1 MNSLSLQENIAQQ
14 STALQDTTI
23 TNPEVDLEALC
34 QEIRMRACRGEF
46 DDQAYVSQD
55 IIEKL
60 KKLGVFRA
68 LVPKRFGGTGG
79 SPRQFCQLI
88 EQLSMADG
96 SVGWV
101 ASFGMSPAYLGSLP
115 EATLTELYKDSP
127 DIVFAGGIFPPQA
140 AEVTPEGM
148 KVRGRWKFASG
159 CLGADIV
166 GVGIAPQKDNAA
178 QGLPRMAVMPAN
190 KAKIEMTWDT
200 VGLKGTGS
208 HDLVVEDVIVPEA
221 WTFVRGE
228 ASKLP
233 ETFFKYPS
241 LSLATQVLTVV
252 GIGVAAAA
260 LEEFKLLAPG
270 KASITGGAEIA
281 MRPVTQYEFAQAD
294 AEFQAARVWFYQS
307 MDQVWQTLSNGDQA
321 TAEQISA
328 MRLSC
333 THAARVAAKVCRK
346 MQMLAG
352 MTAIY
357 THNPFSRFV
366 NDCNVVTQH
375 AFMGDATLQNAA
387 AISFGLNPTPG
398 YL

>member
-1 MNSLSLQENIAQQ
+1 MNDLSKVFNSDQ
-14 STALQDTTI
+14 SGA
-23 TNPEVDLEALC
+23 VDILC
-34 QEIRMRACRGEF
+34 QEIRERAVTGEF

-60 KKLGVFRA
+60 KKIGVYRA
-68 LVPKRFGGTGG
+68 LVPKRFGGMEV
-79 SPRQFCQLI
+79 SPSEFCQLI
-88 EQLSMADG
+88 EKLSMADG

-115 EATLTELYKDSP
+115 EETLNILYKNSP
-127 DIVFAGGIFPPQA
+127 DIVFAGGIFPPQP
-140 AEVTPEGM
+140 AEITDEGVVV
-148 KVRGRWKFASG
+148 KGRWKFSSG
-159 CLGADIV
+159 CMGADIV
-166 GVGIAPQKDNAA
+166 GVGISPRKDNEA
-178 QGLPRMAVMPAN
+178 QGLPRMAVMPA
-190 KAKIEMTWDT
+190 KKVKVDMTWDT

-208 HDLVVEDVIVPEA
+208 HDLVVDNVLVTKA

-228 ASKLP
+228 PSKLP
-233 ETFFKYPS
+233 ESFFKYPS

-270 KASITGGAEIA
+270 KSSITGGAEIA
-281 MRPVTQYEFAQAD
+281 NRPVTQYEFAQSE
-294 AEFQAARVWFYQS
+294 AEFKAARTWFYQA
-307 MDQVWQTLSNGDQA
+307 MDIVWQEILAGNQPTEQ
-321 TAEQISA
+321 QISD

-333 THAARVAAKVCRK
+333 THAARVAARVARK

-357 THNPFSRFV
+357 SNNIFSRFV
-366 NDCNVVTQH
+366 NDTNVVTQH
-375 AFMGDATLQNAA
+375 AFMGDATLLNAGS
-387 AISFGLNPTPG
+387 ISFGLKPTPG

>member
-1 MNSLSLQENIAQQ
+1 MNDLSKVFNSDQ
-14 STALQDTTI
+14 SGA
-23 TNPEVDLEALC
+23 VDILC
-34 QEIRMRACRGEF
+34 QEIRERAVTGEF

-60 KKLGVFRA
+60 KKISVYRA
-68 LVPKRFGGTGG
+68 LVPKRFGGMEV
-79 SPRQFCQLI
+79 SPSEFCQLI
-88 EQLSMADG
+88 EKLSMADG

-115 EATLTELYKDSP
+115 EETLNILYKNSP
-127 DIVFAGGIFPPQA
+127 DIVFAGGIFPPQP
-140 AEVTPEGM
+140 AEITDEGVVV
-148 KVRGRWKFASG
+148 KGRWKFSSG
-159 CLGADIV
+159 CMGADIV
-166 GVGIAPQKDNAA
+166 GVGISPRKDNEA
-178 QGLPRMAVMPAN
+178 QGLPRMAVMPA
-190 KAKIEMTWDT
+190 KKVKVDMTWDT

-208 HDLVVEDVIVPEA
+208 HDLVVDNVLVTKA

-228 ASKLP
+228 PSKLP
-233 ETFFKYPS
+233 EPFFKYPS

-270 KASITGGAEIA
+270 KSSITGGAEIA
-281 MRPVTQYEFAQAD
+281 NRPVTQYEFAQSE
-294 AEFQAARVWFYQS
+294 AEFKAARTWFYQA
-307 MDQVWQTLSNGDQA
+307 MDIVWQEILAGNQPTEQ
-321 TAEQISA
+321 QISD

-333 THAARVAAKVCRK
+333 THAARVAARVARK

-357 THNPFSRFV
+357 SNNIFSRFV
-366 NDCNVVTQH
+366 NDTNVVTQH
-375 AFMGDATLQNAA
+375 AFMGDATLLNAGS
-387 AISFGLNPTPG
+387 ISFGLKPTPG